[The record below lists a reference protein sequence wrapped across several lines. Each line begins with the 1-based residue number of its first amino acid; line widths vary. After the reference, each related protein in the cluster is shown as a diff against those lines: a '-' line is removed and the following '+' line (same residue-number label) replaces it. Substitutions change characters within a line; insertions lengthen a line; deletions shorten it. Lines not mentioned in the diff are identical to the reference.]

1 MMIDQ
6 ITLVNVLSFLIWK
19 ISIVYDMAQRPP
31 GTEKI
36 KTFSNNKTLTING
49 SNVETYRRFIQDY
62 KAGEIDLNVE
72 KVFQFLIDYLLDTYY
87 SSQLFQVL
95 LFWMA

>member
-6 ITLVNVLSFLIWK
+6 ITLVNVLTFLTWK

-36 KTFSNNKTLTING
+36 KTFSKKVSGVDKGKTTFPNI
-49 SNVETYRRFIQDY
+49 
-62 KAGEIDLNVE
+62 
-72 KVFQFLIDYLLDTYY
+72 LL
-87 SSQLFQVL
+87 
-95 LFWMA
+95 

>member
-36 KTFSNNKTLTING
+36 KTFSKHMKLYKSYVKLCKKLYETI
-49 SNVETYRRFIQDY
+49 
-62 KAGEIDLNVE
+62 
-72 KVFQFLIDYLLDTYY
+72 
-87 SSQLFQVL
+87 
-95 LFWMA
+95 

>member
-36 KTFSNNKTLTING
+36 KTFSKKVSGVDKGKTTFPNI
-49 SNVETYRRFIQDY
+49 
-62 KAGEIDLNVE
+62 
-72 KVFQFLIDYLLDTYY
+72 LL
-87 SSQLFQVL
+87 
-95 LFWMA
+95 